1 MLGSGGFAKVFLME
15 EQETKK
21 RQNICGETTNPG
33 KQMAKQQ
40 HHSIVKSPTSWI
52 MDEIVENFWKPTYTV
67 LFGWEDEFP
76 TSGRWI

>member
-21 RQNICGETTNPG
+21 RQKIWGGTTDPPPCTADVGEKIYG

-40 HHSIVKSPTSWI
+40 HHSIVKLPAS
-52 MDEIVENFWKPTYTV
+52 
-67 LFGWEDEFP
+67 
-76 TSGRWI
+76 